1 MCICIKTSLS
11 QHSIFM
17 RYWLYYWFHVF
28 RNAHIHQMLDRK
40 AGYGMC
46 FTICFLQAWYPTP
59 IALIWIYSKYWY
71 LEKGCWRLCL
81 FLSKGKKSDVS
92 WTSLIP
98 SFLPCLLSIPKNYTI
113 CQEAKQKKNPFLH
126 TIHFKLQNP
135 PKSPISPCSLV
146 PTLQLSSSPSER
158 KKLFFKGL
166 IGCRAM
172 LSNNIPVP

>member
-113 CQEAKQKKNPFLH
+113 CQEAKKKKKNLFFTQFTLS
-126 TIHFKLQNP
+126 FKILQNP
-135 PKSPISPCSLV
+135 QSPLAVWFP
-146 PTLQLSSSPSER
+146 LSSFPHLPLKEKSSSLR
-158 KKLFFKGL
+158 DW
-166 IGCRAM
+166 
-172 LSNNIPVP
+172 